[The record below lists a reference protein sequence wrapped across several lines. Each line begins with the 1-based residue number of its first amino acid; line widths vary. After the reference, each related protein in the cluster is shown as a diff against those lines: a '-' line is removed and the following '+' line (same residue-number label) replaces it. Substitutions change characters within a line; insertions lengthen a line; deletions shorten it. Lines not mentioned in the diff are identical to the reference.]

1 MVYAKRMFKRYRK
14 NLRNNRTLSTRRIF
28 NNKSAKSQAKQ
39 IYALRRSINSVK
51 QMCKPEVKVVE
62 TPIVINEFTATTSG
76 VEPAVVNNMWRRY
89 NIDVPSFGVADNNR
103 VGNLIKLLPVKW
115 FINAQY
121 GRKTHTSNGIPYYN
135 LVNEGTGACFR
146 LIAIQSKQA
155 LKTAPTPSD
164 IFPLFENYPN
174 WQTTISNMN
183 CPYRNGIT
191 ANWNILYDKVKYI
204 NDNKPIYNKRLKITP
219 ADKSLVWEEDYLYP
233 KGIIFYFIICSGL
246 RSTGNDLNNS
256 DYDYIA
262 FNHHT
267 TVAYTDA

>member
-1 MVYAKRMFKRYRK
+1 MAYGRRRSTYRRK
-14 NLRNNRTLSTRRIF
+14 GRRGNRTLSTRRIF
-28 NNKSAKSQAKQ
+28 NNKGAKAQAKQ
-39 IYALRRSINSVK
+39 IYALRRSINRVAR
-51 QMCKPEVKVVE
+51 QCRPEVKVVE

-76 VEPAVVNNMWRRY
+76 DEPTLVNNMWRRY
-89 NIDVPSFGVADNNR
+89 NIDVPSFGVADYNR
-103 VGNLIKLLPVKW
+103 VGNTVRMLPITW

-121 GRKTHTSNGIPYYN
+121 GRKTNTSNGIPYYN

-146 LIAIQSKQA
+146 LVAIQSKQA
-155 LKTAPTPSD
+155 LKTPPTPTD

-191 ANWNILYDKVKYI
+191 ANWHILYDRVTYI
-204 NDNKPIYNKRLKITP
+204 NDDKPIVNKRLKIRP
-219 ADKSLVWEEDYLYP
+219 VEKSLVWEDDYLYP

-246 RSTGNDLNNS
+246 RSTGNNLNQS

-267 TVAYTDA
+267 TLPFTDA